1 MNNLAIYLLLAIL
14 GLFFWNCAFTSIAV
28 TINDPNSSTRSS
40 LMFLPLMFVAM
51 GFPGLQTPDARIMK
65 ALSVL
70 PGTSPTVMTAR
81 LVLSDVAAWEVA
93 MAVGLMVLSILLL
106 RYASRAKSSQRT
118 SCSRARN
125 FLGVNSGTDEA
136 RLSL

>member
-1 MNNLAIYLLLAIL
+1 VAALEYLLLALL
-14 GLFFWNCAFTSIAV
+14 GLFFWNCAFAAIAV

-51 GFPGLQTPDARIMK
+51 GFPGLQTPDARVMK

-81 LVLSDVAAWEVA
+81 LVLSDVAAWEVG
-93 MAVGLMVLSILLL
+93 MAIGLMILSILLL
-106 RYASRAKSSQRT
+106 RRIGPI
-118 SCSRARN
+118 N
-125 FLGVNSGTDEA
+125 ELA
-136 RLSL
+136 RLIVCWCPVTGRESRIQRVERK